1 MAERY
6 SDSWRVFFRVGN
18 SPRCRNVKAG
28 TRALPCGGVVGE
40 ETGNFRRVEG
50 ERFMNHRGAGSWAKS
65 LSRFSRLQKLLVHAV
80 PLLLT
85 LALMPLAS
93 LAQSSAPRFE
103 VTKYAIAAE
112 LFPSQHLLSANVRID
127 FVPRADL
134 TTMSFELHSGLRV
147 DSAKD
152 ASGKELNFRQ
162 EGLNLSID
170 FLNPQA
176 QGKASSI
183 TVKYGGLL
191 SSADGSP
198 VENLKLAYVGAE
210 GSYLLYTGRWFPVSE
225 YGVGRFAADMQ
236 ITVPSDEIVIAS
248 GRPSTPAR
256 EAGKVTYTYHNE
268 QPSFP
273 GTVIAGHYAVQPS
286 TAVGADITV
295 YMKPGHE
302 SFAASYGETAAKI
315 MAFYSDKFGPL
326 PNGHLA
332 IAEIEDGTVGGYT
345 APGLVAL
352 ASRGFSTQVNYKLL
366 AHEISHQ
373 WWRCLVSPASLND
386 MMLDEGLATYSAAL
400 YVQEAAGESAF
411 EELMAEVE
419 VGALTHEEVVPIAQ
433 SSRLHEF
440 TPEYQSIVFQKGAM
454 VFHMLRWVVGDEA
467 FVKTLRAMSQQYAWK
482 SISTEEFQ
490 KLAENAY
497 GKDLTYFFAQWVS
510 STGVPQFKRTW
521 ATYRTAK
528 GYQVMGKITQDL
540 DLFRMPVEIRV
551 ETEGKPVT
559 ERVEMVGTTADFTV
573 NTRTRPLRVLVD
585 PASKILKYDEKTKTQ
600 VEMARGDQLSQ
611 EQAYLE
617 AIKQYQSVLELNKN
631 SSLAHYRIGEIFFK
645 LRNYN
650 SSMEE
655 FRRALDGDMDPKWV
669 EVWSHLKLGEIFDV
683 TGQRDRALNEYSRA
697 LQTND
702 NTQGALDE
710 ANRYVKKPYT
720 QETK

>member
-1 MAERY
+1 
-6 SDSWRVFFRVGN
+6 
-18 SPRCRNVKAG
+18 
-28 TRALPCGGVVGE
+28 
-40 ETGNFRRVEG
+40 
-50 ERFMNHRGAGSWAKS
+50 MNYRGAGSGAKT
-65 LSRFSRLQKLLVHAV
+65 LSRFFRLQKLLLCAV
-80 PLLLT
+80 PWLLT
-85 LALMPLAS
+85 FELIPSAT
-93 LAQSSAPRFE
+93 LAQSTAPRFE
-103 VTKYAIAAE
+103 LTKYTIAAE

-170 FLNPQA
+170 FLNPQP

-191 SSADGSP
+191 ASAEGSP
-198 VENLKLAYVGAE
+198 VENLKLAYIGPE
-210 GSYLLYTGRWFPVSE
+210 GSFLLYAGRWFPVSE

-248 GRPSTPAR
+248 GRASTPAR
-256 EAGKVTYTYHNE
+256 EAGKVTYTYQYE

-273 GTVIAGHYAVQPS
+273 GTVIAGRYVVQPA

-326 PNGHLA
+326 PNAHLA
-332 IAEIEDGTVGGYT
+332 LAEIEDGTVGGYT

-373 WWRCLVSPASLND
+373 WWRCLVSPASLDD
-386 MMLDEGLATYSAAL
+386 MFLDEGLATYSAAL
-400 YVQEAAGESAF
+400 YVQEASGETAF
-411 EELMAEVE
+411 EDLMNEVE
-419 VGALTHEEVVPIAQ
+419 VGALTHEEVAPIAQ

-454 VFHMLRWVVGDEA
+454 VFHMLRWIVGDEA
-467 FVKTLRAMSQQYAWK
+467 FFKTLQAMSQQYAWK
-482 SISTEEFQ
+482 SISTDEFQ
-490 KLAENAY
+490 KLAETAS
-497 GKDLTYFFAQWVS
+497 KQELTYFFAQWVS

-521 ATYRTAK
+521 AVYRTAK

-551 ETEGKPVT
+551 TTEGTRPVN
-559 ERVEMVGTTADFTV
+559 ERVDMVGTTADFTV
-573 NTRTRPLRVLVD
+573 NTRTRPVRVLVD
-585 PASKILKYDEKTKTQ
+585 PASKILKYDEKTKVR

-617 AIKQYQSVLELNKN
+617 AIKQYQAVLELNKN

-645 LRNYN
+645 LRNYTA
-650 SSMEE
+650 SMEE

-683 TGQRDRALNEYSRA
+683 TGQRDRALNEYNRA

-710 ANRYVKKPYT
+710 ANRYIKKPYS
-720 QETK
+720 QEAKPAN

>member
-1 MAERY
+1 MQSHKEL
-6 SDSWRVFFRVGN
+6 
-18 SPRCRNVKAG
+18 NVWQKAMD
-28 TRALPCGGVVGE
+28 LVV
-40 ETGNFRRVEG
+40 
-50 ERFMNHRGAGSWAKS
+50 AKS
-65 LSRFSRLQKLLVHAV
+65 LSRFSRLQKLLVRAAA
-80 PLLLT
+80 LLLT
-85 LALMPLAS
+85 LELVPAAS
-93 LAQSSAPRFE
+93 LAQSSEPRFA
-103 VTKYAIAAE
+103 VTKYVIAAE
-112 LFPSQHLLSANVRID
+112 LYPSQHMLTANVRID

-134 TTMSFELHSGLRV
+134 TSMNFDLHSSLRV
-147 DSAKD
+147 DSVKD
-152 ASGKELNFRQ
+152 VSGKDLVFRQ
-162 EGLNLSID
+162 EGFNLAVD
-170 FLNPQA
+170 FLNPQT

-183 TVKYGGLL
+183 TVKYGGPLA
-191 SSADGSP
+191 SADGSP
-198 VENLKLAYVGAE
+198 VENLKLAYVGPE

-225 YGVGRFAADMQ
+225 YGVGRFAAEMQ
-236 ITVPSDEIVIAS
+236 ITVPSDETVIAS
-248 GRPSTPAR
+248 GRASMPVR
-256 EAGKVTYTYHNE
+256 EAGRVTYTYQYD

-273 GTVIAGHYAVQPS
+273 GTVIAGQYVAQPA
-286 TAVGADITV
+286 TAVGADITL

-326 PNGHLA
+326 PNAHLA

-352 ASRGFSTQVNYKLL
+352 ATRGFSTQVNYKLL

-386 MMLDEGLATYSAAL
+386 MFLDEGLATYSAAL
-400 YVQEAAGESAF
+400 YVQEASGETAF
-411 EELMAEVE
+411 EDLMLEVE
-419 VGALTHEEVVPIAQ
+419 VGALSHEEVAPIAQ
-433 SSRLHEF
+433 SGRLHEF

-454 VFHMLRWVVGDEA
+454 IFHMLRWVVGDEV
-467 FVKTLRAMSQQYAWK
+467 FFKTLQAMTQQYAGK
-482 SISTEEFQ
+482 SISTDEFQ
-490 KLAENAY
+490 KLAETAS
-497 GKDLTYFFAQWVS
+497 KQELTYFFAQWVS
-510 STGVPQFKRTW
+510 SSGVPQFKRTW

-540 DLFRMPVEIRV
+540 DLFHMPVEIRV
-551 ETEGKPVT
+551 ETEGTRPVNV
-559 ERVEMVGTTADFTV
+559 RVDMVGTTADFTV
-573 NTRTRPLRVLVD
+573 NTRARPLRVLVD
-585 PASKILKYDEKTKTQ
+585 PASKILKYDEKIKVR

-617 AIKQYQSVLELNKN
+617 AIKQYQAVLELNKS
-631 SSLAHYRIGEIFFK
+631 SSLAHYRIGEILFK

-650 SSMEE
+650 ASMEE

-683 TGQRDRALNEYSRA
+683 TGQRDRALNEYNRA

-710 ANRYVKKPYT
+710 ANRYIKKPYT